1 MTENK
6 RFASLKDWLDP
17 RKIYFFWWFLGVS
30 LAILLLWPHTVVTI
44 APGHVGVHY
53 KRFFGGTDM
62 SRTYPEGTHLIFPWD
77 TLFIFDARVKEE
89 THTFKVLSSTG
100 LLLEIDV
107 SVRYYPLAPKT
118 PILLTTVGT
127 DYREKLIL
135 PTLSSAVRGIAS
147 HYDKEDFYSK
157 VSVDIQDEIHVS
169 MVEALGRKPVIVD
182 RVLLRAIRL
191 PDPVN
196 LAINEK
202 FVAEQEVLRQ
212 KYKVLEA
219 QERFKIKLI
228 DAEAVGVTQEIV
240 NKNMTEAF
248 LRWQG
253 IEATRALAGS
263 ANSKMVVV
271 GGKDGLPLI
280 LNPDGGLSGMTP
292 SPAKTEAMPSAS
304 SLPAPEKS
312 IENASPPSSAQ
323 EEPGY
328 LKRIGI
334 DSLQESLSR
343 LDRLFKALSP
353 GVTEGESPPP
363 PSRPRMPEKEKP

>member
-6 RFASLKDWLDP
+6 RFASLKWWLDS
-17 RKIYFFWWFLGVS
+17 RKLHLFWYFLGVS
-30 LAILLLWPHTVVTI
+30 LVILLLWPHTVITI

-62 SRTYPEGTHLIFPWD
+62 SRIYPEGTHLIFPWD
-77 TLFIFDARVKEE
+77 TLFLFDARVKEE
-89 THTFKVLSSTG
+89 THTFNVLTSKG
-100 LLLEIDV
+100 LLLDIDV
-107 SVRYYPLAPKT
+107 SVRYYPLASKT
-118 PILLTTVGT
+118 PILLTTVGQ

-157 VSVDIQDEIHVS
+157 ISVNIQDEIHVS
-169 MVEALGRKPVIVD
+169 MVGALGRKPVIVD

-191 PDPVN
+191 PEPVN

-212 KYKVLEA
+212 GYKVLEA
-219 QERFKIKLI
+219 KERFKIKLI
-228 DAEAVGVTQEIV
+228 DAEAVRVTQDIV
-240 NKNMTEAF
+240 NKNMTEPF

-263 ANSKMVVV
+263 SNSKMVVV

-280 LNPDGGLSGMTP
+280 LNPDGALPGTALPPAPTEILPPANGGRGQEGK
-292 SPAKTEAMPSAS
+292 SPAPFPGDGEA
-304 SLPAPEKS
+304 
-312 IENASPPSSAQ
+312 
-323 EEPGY
+323 GY

-334 DSLQESLSR
+334 DSLHESLSR

-353 GVTEGESPPP
+353 GVTVGEKPSPPKP
-363 PSRPRMPEKEKP
+363 PMSGEEKP

>member
-6 RFASLKDWLDP
+6 RFASLKCWLDS
-17 RKIYFFWWFLGVS
+17 RKVHLFWYFLGVS
-30 LAILLLWPHTVVTI
+30 LIILLLWPHTVITI

-62 SRTYPEGTHLIFPWD
+62 SRIYPEGTHLIFPWD
-77 TLFIFDARVKEE
+77 TLFLFDARVKEE
-89 THTFKVLSSTG
+89 THTFKVLTSKG

-107 SVRYYPLAPKT
+107 SVRYYPLASKT
-118 PILLTTVGT
+118 PILLTTVGQ

-157 VSVDIQDEIHVS
+157 ISVNIQDEIHVS
-169 MVEALGRKPVIVD
+169 MVGGLGRKPVIVD

-191 PDPVN
+191 PEPVN

-212 KYKVLEA
+212 GYKVLEA
-219 QERFKIKLI
+219 KERFKIKLI
-228 DAEAVGVTQEIV
+228 DAEAVRVTQDIV
-240 NKNMTEAF
+240 NKNMTEPF

-263 ANSKMVVV
+263 SNSKMVVV

-280 LNPDGGLSGMTP
+280 LNPDGALPGVTP
-292 SPAKTEAMPSAS
+292 SPAKAEPPEATSGDQDQTTKIPPV
-304 SLPAPEKS
+304 SLP
-312 IENASPPSSAQ
+312 
-323 EEPGY
+323 EEESDY
-328 LKRIGI
+328 MKRIGI
-334 DSLQESLSR
+334 DSLQENLSR

-353 GVTEGESPPP
+353 GVTIGEKPSPPNSP
-363 PSRPRMPEKEKP
+363 MSGKEKP